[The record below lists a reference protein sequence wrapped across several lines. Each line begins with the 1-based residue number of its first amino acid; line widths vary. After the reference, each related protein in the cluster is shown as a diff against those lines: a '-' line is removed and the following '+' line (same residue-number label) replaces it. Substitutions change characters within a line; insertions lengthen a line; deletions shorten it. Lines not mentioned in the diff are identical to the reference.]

1 MDVTLSLKPLAY
13 PLYLEPGFST
23 DTLSTIG
30 EAATLI
36 KALGIEYDRKL
47 HWSFA
52 GTCLVDA
59 TRRLEPTDHN
69 RELSPSL
76 AQPFDRLGRRPN
88 HHLLVALGE
97 LAANCHLCLGRLPT
111 ELRQ

>member
-30 EAATLI
+30 EAATFI

-59 TRRLEPTDHN
+59 TRRLDSLDAIRTATEAMEN
-69 RELSPSL
+69 ALSR
-76 AQPFDRLGRRPN
+76 QRGCF
-88 HHLLVALGE
+88 
-97 LAANCHLCLGRLPT
+97 
-111 ELRQ
+111 ELRDGWWCGSRRRQTTLYPICTA

>member
-30 EAATLI
+30 EAATFI

-52 GTCLVDA
+52 GTAWSTPLGAWTAGTQYEPQPRRWRTLSRQRVCFELRDELVVRFTTA
-59 TRRLEPTDHN
+59 SNPLYPICT
-69 RELSPSL
+69 
-76 AQPFDRLGRRPN
+76 A
-88 HHLLVALGE
+88 
-97 LAANCHLCLGRLPT
+97 LPT
-111 ELRQ
+111 

>member
-13 PLYLEPGFST
+13 PLHLEPGFST

-30 EAATLI
+30 EAATFI

-59 TRRLEPTDHN
+59 TRRLDSWDAIRTATEAMEN
-69 RELSPSL
+69 
-76 AQPFDRLGRRPN
+76 
-88 HHLLVALGE
+88 ALK
-97 LAANCHLCLGRLPT
+97 T
-111 ELRQ
+111 EGMLRTAR